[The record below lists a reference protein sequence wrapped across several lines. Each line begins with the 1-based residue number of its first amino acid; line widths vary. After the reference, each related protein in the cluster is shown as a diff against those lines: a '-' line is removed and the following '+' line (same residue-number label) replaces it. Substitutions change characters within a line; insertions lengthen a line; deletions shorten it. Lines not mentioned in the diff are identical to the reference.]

1 MKKIFF
7 IILSVFFILSC
18 KNEKLE
24 MHTRIFGKYMKK
36 EFDLEIKEKPHIYIL
51 VIHGCK
57 GCVSST
63 FSELLERKDIK
74 NHNKYSFITSDE
86 KKYHS
91 LKKIGVNVLKD
102 ENNKLNFLNMELAN
116 VVILKTKNKKVIFN
130 KSIDLDDL
138 PVSQYLNNFF

>member
-36 EFDLEIKEKPHIYIL
+36 EFDLEIKEKP
-51 VIHGCK
+51 
-57 GCVSST
+57 ST